1 MATAIS
7 ENDAPSIGHNNP
19 PEPTLPERLAETYGA
34 EVAKVDHLAKRAD
47 CVPKEIAT
55 NVDRDEA
62 ANIARDAG
70 ALAKSLDKLREVEK
84 APHLKAGRDVD
95 GYFNPVVNR
104 LDRISKILLG
114 RISDFNRAQAAK
126 AAREKA
132 EAERIERERAEEARK
147 AAEAAA
153 RAGRVDDAVE
163 EMKDAA
169 AFEERAASIAAAPT
183 IDRDEFKATTDA
195 GTAIGTRRVWTFE
208 VADYSKIDLNALRG
222 SFKRDVIDAA
232 LRQHVRTYKDGAPVA
247 GVRFF
252 EDEKATVR

>member
-1 MATAIS
+1 MMDVS
-7 ENDAPSIGHNNP
+7 EEAPKLGHNNP
-19 PEPTLPERLAETYGA
+19 PEPTLPERLAETYGG
-34 EVAKVDHLAKRAD
+34 ELEKVDQIARRAD
-47 CVPKEIAT
+47 CVPREIAT

-62 ANIARDAG
+62 ANIARDANTI
-70 ALAKSLDKLREVEK
+70 AKELDRERTKEK
-84 APHLKAGRDVD
+84 APYLKAGREVD
-95 GYFNPVVNR
+95 DYFGQIIKRVDR
-104 LDRISKILLG
+104 IAKAMLDRITA
-114 RISDFNRAQAAK
+114 FNREQAAK
-126 AAREKA
+126 VAREKA

-169 AFEERAASIAAAPT
+169 EFERRADSIASAPG
-183 IDRDEFKATTDA
+183 IDRSEFKATTEA
-195 GTAIGTRRVWTFE
+195 STAIGTRRVWTFE

-222 SFKRDVIDAA
+222 SIKRDAIDAA
-232 LRQHVRTYKDGAPVA
+232 LRKHVQTYKDGAPVA

>member
-7 ENDAPSIGHNNP
+7 DTDAPSIGHNRP

-34 EVAKVDHLAKRAD
+34 EIEKVDHLAKRAD

-62 ANIARDAG
+62 ANIARDAS
-70 ALAKSLDKLREVEK
+70 AMAKSIDKLREVEK
-84 APHLKAGRDVD
+84 APYLKAGRDVD
-95 GYFNPVVNR
+95 GYFNPVVTR
-104 LDRISKILLG
+104 LDRISKALLG
-114 RISDFNRAQAAK
+114 RIGDFNRALAAK

-153 RAGRVDDAVE
+153 RAGRVDDALE
-163 EMKDAA
+163 EINDAA
-169 AFEERAASIAAAPT
+169 AFDQRAASIAAAPT

-195 GTAIGTRRVWTFE
+195 GAQLGTRKTWSFE

-232 LRQHVRTYKDGAPVA
+232 LRQHVRTYKDGAPIA

-252 EDEKATVR
+252 EDERATVR